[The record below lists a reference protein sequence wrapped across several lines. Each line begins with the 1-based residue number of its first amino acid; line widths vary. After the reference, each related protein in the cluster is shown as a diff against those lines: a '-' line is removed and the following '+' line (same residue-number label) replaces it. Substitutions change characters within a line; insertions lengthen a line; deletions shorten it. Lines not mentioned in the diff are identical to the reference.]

1 MIFYAL
7 LIIFT
12 ILIILNMYYEHLGN
26 RKRAE
31 QRLEESYENLK
42 DAWNK
47 FLGLFQ

>member
-12 ILIILNMYYEHLGN
+12 ILIILYIYYKHLGN
-26 RKRAE
+26 RQRAE
-31 QRLEESYENLK
+31 KQLQDSFDNLK

-47 FLGLFQ
+47 FLGLF